1 MGKTYCPLMEGV
13 LIMVIVVDGV
23 AVPTKGQFDVTTLVD
38 EKKCPYVIETW
49 LDNQYRCQFSIL
61 AS

>member
-23 AVPTKGQFDVTTLVD
+23 AVPTKGQFDVTAPID
-38 EKKCPYVIETW
+38 EKKCPYVIEK
-49 LDNQYRCQFSIL
+49 
-61 AS
+61 